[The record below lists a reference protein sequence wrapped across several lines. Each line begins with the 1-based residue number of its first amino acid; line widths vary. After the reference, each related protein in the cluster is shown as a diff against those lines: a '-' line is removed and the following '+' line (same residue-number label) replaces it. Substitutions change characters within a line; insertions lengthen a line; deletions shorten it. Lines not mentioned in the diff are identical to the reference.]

1 MSGEILGNYRIL
13 KKLGEGGMGAVY
25 LARDLGL
32 EREVALKVIAPE
44 LARNQQLMARFRVE
58 AIAQA
63 KLNHSNITAIHSFN
77 ESDGHCYIVMEFVDG
92 NTLKNIIKEKGKI
105 PLPEALNIFSQVL
118 EGIAYAHSKG
128 VVHRDIKPS
137 NIFLSQNQHQRVKIG
152 DFGIAKVAGI
162 DGLTKMGSTMGS
174 PLYSSP
180 EQLLGKKTDA
190 RTDVYSLGITFYE
203 MVTGTLPIKPI
214 GDSEYK
220 VIREVLDAAIR
231 KPSELEK
238 TIPPDVDT
246 VIMKSLAKSPDERF
260 QSVKEFETAVKEL
273 MKTASPA
280 TGVRPP
286 AVGVPSAPKPAKMGP
301 AKITAALDKIKSG
314 AAVLG
319 AGDRKRALTVVL
331 VLGIILVLLVLF
343 LITSTGNDQLPQT
356 AHTGSSEQMPQ
367 TGTTGT
373 SSGIT
378 NFFQPGATGTS
389 TTTTTS
395 STGAP
400 ITTKPL
406 LVTGSDLTNT
416 STKMAGLI
424 KNGDYSKAVGLG
436 LQAMKDGVV
445 SADVYREL
453 ARAYYYEGD
462 KKNARLYYWKTLE
475 VAQTMN
481 FHVFYEYKKNTKAD
495 GSLAISKTN
504 LTFSP
509 TRMDM
514 AQLGFSIPLT
524 QIKSVSTD
532 FIGDI
537 SGIFKKKKN
546 RDNPTLIIKDKQ
558 KQKYQIEV
566 GRADSKLRSFVKDII
581 DTVKGT

>member
-13 KKLGEGGMGAVY
+13 EKLGEGGMGAVY
-25 LARDLGL
+25 LAHDLGL

-44 LARNQQLMARFRVE
+44 LARNPQLMARFRVE

-63 KLNHSNITAIHSFN
+63 KLNHSNITAIHSFD
-77 ESDGHCYIVMEFVDG
+77 EAGGHCYIVMEFVDG

-105 PLPEALNIFSQVL
+105 PLPEAINIFSQVL
-118 EGIAYAHSKG
+118 EGIAYAHSRG

-137 NIFLSQNQHQRVKIG
+137 NIFLSKDQRVKIG

-203 MVTGTLPIKPI
+203 MITGTLPIKPT

-220 VIREVLDAAIR
+220 VIREVLETTIR
-231 KPSELEK
+231 KPSELEES
-238 TIPPDVDT
+238 IPAAVDK
-246 VIMKSLAKSPDERF
+246 VMMKSLSKSPEERF
-260 QSVKEFETAVKEL
+260 QSVKEFAAAVKEL
-273 MKTASPA
+273 MKTASPTTTA
-280 TGVRPP
+280 PSP
-286 AVGVPSAPKPAKMGP
+286 AAGLHAAAASAPAKMG
-301 AKITAALDKIKSG
+301 ARKMTAALDKVKSG
-314 AAVLG
+314 SVVLG
-319 AGDRKRALTVVL
+319 IADRKKALTVVL
-331 VLGIILVLLVLF
+331 VLGIILALLIIF
-343 LITSTGNDQLPQT
+343 LITSIGNDQIPQT
-356 AHTGSSEQMPQ
+356 AHTGSSGQMPQ
-367 TGTTGT
+367 PETSGT
-373 SSGIT
+373 SSGIS
-378 NFFQPGATGTS
+378 NFIQPGTMN
-389 TTTTTS
+389 TTTATA
-395 STGAP
+395 AP

-406 LVTGSDLTNT
+406 LGTGSDLSNT
-416 STKMAGLI
+416 ATKMAGLI
-424 KNGDYSKAVGLG
+424 KNGEYSKAVGLG
-436 LQAMKDGVV
+436 LQAIKNGVTA
-445 SADVYREL
+445 ADLYQEL
-453 ARAYYYEGD
+453 ARAYYYDGD

-475 VAQTMN
+475 VAQSMS
-481 FHVFYEYKKNTKAD
+481 FPVFYEYKKNTKAD

-504 LTFSP
+504 LSFFP
-509 TRMDM
+509 TRIDM
-514 AQLGFSIPLT
+514 AQLGFSIPLA

-546 RDNPTLIIKDKQ
+546 RDNPTLIIKGKQ

-581 DTVKGT
+581 DTLRGT